1 MTTLPV
7 DMAVTLEGKETSAL
21 IKPEIKN
28 KLYISDKLMG
38 NVLIIFFLKVKLQ
51 LVPHLTLVFPDG
63 CETRLV
69 SAKLTVAS
77 VC

>member
-7 DMAVTLEGKETSAL
+7 DMGVTGGGKEAL
-21 IKPEIKN
+21 TKPEIKN

-38 NVLIIFFLKVKLQ
+38 NVLIIFLLKVKLQ

-69 SAKLTVAS
+69 SAKLTVTS